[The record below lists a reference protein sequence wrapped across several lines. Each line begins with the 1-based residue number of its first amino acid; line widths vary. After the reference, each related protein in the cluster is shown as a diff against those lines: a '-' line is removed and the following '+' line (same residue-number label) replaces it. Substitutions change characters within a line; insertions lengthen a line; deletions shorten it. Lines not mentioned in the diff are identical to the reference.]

1 MLNEHSLH
9 AAVFFFPLT
18 GKKNGSGKEIRGCH
32 CQRFLRFRQYQHFN
46 IK

>member
-1 MLNEHSLH
+1 MGVS
-9 AAVFFFPLT
+9 FTTFFPLA
-18 GKKNGSGKEIRGCH
+18 GKNNEDGSGKEIRGCH